1 MKKIQLILKGLLLYI
16 TVLYT
21 MLFICCIDSLDSI
34 LATILLIVVSIYMII
49 GCFLWLSEEDLL
61 VLSGY
66 KWFIKLINGE
76 EV

>member
-1 MKKIQLILKGLLLYI
+1 MKKIQLILKGLLLYL
-16 TVLYT
+16 TVT
-21 MLFICCIDSLDSI
+21 SVIMFICCVDSLDN
-34 LATILLIVVSIYMII
+34 LFDTIYLIVMNLSFIAN
-49 GCFLWLSEEDLL
+49 CFLWLSEEDLL

>member
-21 MLFICCIDSLDSI
+21 MLFICCVDSI
-34 LATILLIVVSIYMII
+34 DGVLNTILMIVVSICMIVN
-49 GCFLWLSEEDLL
+49 CFLWLSEEDLL
-61 VLSGY
+61 VVSGY
-66 KWFIKLINGE
+66 KWFINLIKGE

>member
-16 TVLYT
+16 TVISVI
-21 MLFICCIDSLDSI
+21 MFICCIDSLDNPLKIIS
-34 LATILLIVVSIYMII
+34 LIVMNISFIAN
-49 GCFLWLSEEDLL
+49 CFLLLSEEDLL

-66 KWFIKLINGE
+66 KWFINLIKGE

>member
-21 MLFICCIDSLDSI
+21 MLFICCVDSLNSI
-34 LATILLIVVSIYMII
+34 LATILSIVVNIYMII